1 MSFNKYLTKK
11 NISIFLGLVLAIVT
25 VFLFFRNNSNDLPV
39 LARVGQKI
47 ITPNDFLLNYE
58 FGFPHLKIGSTLNE
72 RKRNYLQF
80 MINEYLFASDAE
92 SKNLNLSPEVKYQT
106 EQIRRELLL
115 ESIINNDI
123 KNKIKVNPEEIKEA
137 INKSKVSF
145 KFFFWPETDFEN
157 AMIIKKMFEQNG
169 IDDTFKKLSGKK
181 SDFHFDYSKYVSDY
195 KTWQDIPEETF
206 KAIKDLKVNEFSNPI
221 KIDDVYYV
229 FQVQDIRRE
238 TLRNEEYLSQA
249 PTFQKIIFNSKLQ
262 DSVAS
267 YVDKLMT
274 PKNIRTKARVFNVF
288 ADAVID
294 WYNSPN
300 KSSQNFYEWS
310 KSALN
315 YPSVQKYIF
324 YRDSV
329 FINYNGGSFT
339 LAEFEKSFFM
349 NNIAKE
355 FNTKIEFKKHLNF
368 LVGQSMRDYFLEKEA
383 EEKNYD
389 ETPWFEHEYMKWTSK
404 FAFEEL
410 MQKYNDEKLPSDKNL
425 KEIINDDLAQLKSKY
440 NIYVN
445 YAMLD
450 TLKVDETAKAKGIS
464 IQLMKLG
471 VNRLA
476 EPIVDG
482 YWKSLTN

>member
-1 MSFNKYLTKK
+1 
-11 NISIFLGLVLAIVT
+11 
-25 VFLFFRNNSNDLPV
+25 
-39 LARVGQKI
+39 
-47 ITPNDFLLNYE
+47 
-58 FGFPHLKIGSTLNE
+58 
-72 RKRNYLQF
+72 
-80 MINEYLFASDAE
+80 
-92 SKNLNLSPEVKYQT
+92 
-106 EQIRRELLL
+106 
-115 ESIINNDI
+115 
-123 KNKIKVNPEEIKEA
+123 
-137 INKSKVSF
+137 
-145 KFFFWPETDFEN
+145 
-157 AMIIKKMFEQNG
+157 
-169 IDDTFKKLSGKK
+169 
-181 SDFHFDYSKYVSDY
+181 
-195 KTWQDIPEETF
+195 
-206 KAIKDLKVNEFSNPI
+206 
-221 KIDDVYYV
+221 
-229 FQVQDIRRE
+229 
-238 TLRNEEYLSQA
+238 
-249 PTFQKIIFNSKLQ
+249 
-262 DSVAS
+262 
-267 YVDKLMT
+267 MT

-410 MQKYNDEKLPSDKNL
+410 MQKYNDEKLPNDKNL